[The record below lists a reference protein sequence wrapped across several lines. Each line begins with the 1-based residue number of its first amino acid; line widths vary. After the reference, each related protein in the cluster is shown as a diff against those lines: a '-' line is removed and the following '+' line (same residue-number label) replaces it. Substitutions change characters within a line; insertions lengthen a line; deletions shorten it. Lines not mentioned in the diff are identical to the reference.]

1 MRAVGGTVKPPGALL
16 LQVTSD
22 LPNPAK
28 YEVGC
33 RAKVTEPFRGDF
45 GKDQAAGSG
54 GRACDCSLVRKLMFH
69 ISGKMA

>member
-1 MRAVGGTVKPPGALL
+1 MRSVGGTVKPPGALL

-45 GKDQAAGSG
+45 GKDQGGGKRRPFIAACRHLG
-54 GRACDCSLVRKLMFH
+54 L
-69 ISGKMA
+69 

>member
-1 MRAVGGTVKPPGALL
+1 MRAVGGTVKPRGALL

-45 GKDQAAGSG
+45 GKDQG
-54 GRACDCSLVRKLMFH
+54 G
-69 ISGKMA
+69 GKRREGM